1 MKKPGI
7 TTTALAQVLGG
18 GSEIQFLGSDGNSNM
33 NVLQALV
40 FFLTLMLWKTMENI
54 DICVVR
60 CNVYLKDGK
69 FHGLLC

>member
-18 GSEIQFLGSDGNSNM
+18 GSEIQFLG
-33 NVLQALV
+33 
-40 FFLTLMLWKTMENI
+40 
-54 DICVVR
+54 VVR